1 MENQINKILILCG
14 MGFGSSFIVR
24 ENVRKVVEEM
34 GLEDVEV
41 EHSDVGS
48 AYEGAADLFI
58 CGTDLEESCE
68 RYGPVVSLSNLFDME
83 ELRDK
88 LGEYLKEKGIV

>member
-1 MENQINKILILCG
+1 MERLNKILILCG

-41 EHSDVGS
+41 EHSDIGS
-48 AYEGAADLFI
+48 ASQGSADLFI

-68 RYGPVVSLSNLFDME
+68 RYGPVVSLSNLFDMD
-83 ELRDK
+83 ELREK
-88 LGEYLKEKGIV
+88 LGAYLKDQGIV